1 MSSVRSRFAAAAGG
15 FAIAFIASAP
25 ALADS
30 LAGKWKVEDGKGQP
44 FEITLME
51 DGSATAT
58 QGEGLKGK
66 WEEGRGTALINWDSG
81 WSTRIVKKAD
91 GYQKLAYDKGVP
103 RDGEPTN
110 TSKAEKVK

>member
-1 MSSVRSRFAAAAGG
+1 MTISKTIITAAAAAVLLAGSTVA
-15 FAIAFIASAP
+15 AIAQDFV
-25 ALADS
+25 
-30 LAGKWKVEDGKGQP
+30 GKWKVEDSKGQP

-66 WEEGRGTALINWDSG
+66 WEEGRGTVLINWDSG
-81 WSTRIVKKAD
+81 WSTRIVKKGD

-103 RDGEPTN
+103 RDGEPTS
-110 TSKAEKVK
+110 TSKAEKAK